1 MSNKINLKNQGFLST
16 PDSAKN
22 IGDRQKAETPKI
34 GGVAEI
40 YDQGQERNVE
50 F

>member
-1 MSNKINLKNQGFLST
+1 MLDKIKLKSQKFLLT
-16 PDSAKN
+16 YDSAKN

-40 YDQGQERNVE
+40 YDQGQERNIE

>member
-1 MSNKINLKNQGFLST
+1 MSNKNQLEKLRVSVDH
-16 PDSAKN
+16 DSAKN

-40 YDQGQERNVE
+40 YD
-50 F
+50 